1 MDKAHTVKRIV
12 CLANSRKLNGS
23 CIAGKELLPDG
34 TTGSW
39 IRPVS
44 ARGHE
49 EVSLSECRCTDN
61 SIPQV
66 LDVIE
71 VPVVSPKP
79 RDYQQENWLLDR
91 ERRWIK
97 RHSISTGELSA
108 MSDPTNTLWT
118 NNHSTYHGLN
128 DRVPEVDAN
137 DFRNSLYLIRVD
149 SLQLRVF
156 APGADFGNDKKRVQ
170 GRFPYNG
177 TEYSLRVTDHD
188 YEYEYV
194 QQPVGLYAIGQCF
207 LTISLGEPYEGYA
220 YKLIAAVIEL

>member
-1 MDKAHTVKRIV
+1 MATPPSIKRIV
-12 CLANSRKLNGS
+12 CLANSRKLGGS
-23 CIAGKELLPDG
+23 CIAGKELLSDG

-44 ARGHE
+44 AREHE

-91 ERRWIK
+91 KRRWIK
-97 RHSISTGELSA
+97 KHSISTGELSA

-137 DFRNSLYLIRVD
+137 DFRNSLYLIRVNTLD
-149 SLQLRVF
+149 IQVF
-156 APGADFGNDKKRVQ
+156 VPSAAFGSGAKRVQ
-170 GRFPYNG
+170 GLFQYNG
-177 TEYSLRVTDHD
+177 VCYSLRVTDND
-188 YEYEYV
+188 YEYTYLQRPEGHY
-194 QQPVGLYAIGQCF
+194 QIGPCF
-207 LTISLGEPYEGYA
+207 LTVSLGEPYKGFA
-220 YKLIAAVIEL
+220 YKLIAAIIKP

>member
-1 MDKAHTVKRIV
+1 M
-12 CLANSRKLNGS
+12 
-23 CIAGKELLPDG
+23 
-34 TTGSW
+34 
-39 IRPVS
+39 
-44 ARGHE
+44 
-49 EVSLSECRCTDN
+49 SECRCSDN

-71 VPVVSPKP
+71 VPLVSPKP
-79 RDYQQENWLLDR
+79 RDYQQENWLLDS

-108 MSDPTNTLWT
+108 LSDPINTLWI

-149 SLQLRVF
+149 SLQFRVF
-156 APGADFGNDKKRVQ
+156 APGTDFGNDKKRVQ
-170 GRFPYNG
+170 GRFRYNS

-194 QQPVGLYAIGQCF
+194 QQPVGFYSIGRCF